1 MKAAYSWKSN
11 RTWARHRVFIFGHF
25 SLLHGVVHYCSSVKP
40 EKTRW
45 AVNLWVSV
53 KCSDSECGLG
63 MEVEI

>member
-1 MKAAYSWKSN
+1 MAGKQIELGPDIECSFLAISAFFMVWSITAAQL
-11 RTWARHRVFIFGHF
+11 
-25 SLLHGVVHYCSSVKP
+25 SLRRP
-40 EKTRW
+40 MW